1 MYIRHLNFLDEQWIN
16 RELFRS
22 TLIIT
27 MPLSFLF
34 CVIILVELQRFILLY
49 FSLILQDYP

>member
-1 MYIRHLNFLDEQWIN
+1 MYIRHLNFLNEQWIN